1 MSFISQF
8 SQPAESSIL
17 LGTEAISQLPK
28 QLKEYGKLRP
38 ILITD
43 KETKAVVRAFKRQ
56 IKGKAW
62 LRAEYLVS
70 DTTPTATEILD
81 IKQLFDEATCDSIIA
96 LGTPKAIRMARA
108 FRQAVDTEQKPYL
121 ILIPTLPGWGE
132 EITQTLW
139 NTDNNQQHIP
149 TPLESSLGLPETV
162 IYDTTFLLAMSDLT
176 LSITAMNSLL
186 LAMDRL
192 LLVGSPNSKGE
203 KDPLMDFQ
211 LREGI
216 LKIHNNLLLALDC
229 PKEAL
234 YRTQL
239 LQGISLVQSGMRDG
253 LMGGAEILGRTMES
267 HSGIPIGLSLPFLF
281 PQFLM
286 QSTEPHGLTT
296 LFETVPSLGHDDEE
310 SLQKRLYMHIE
321 ELRKTLY
328 RKCGRHFPLT
338 LKECLNDKDVP
349 FITPQHF
356 ESIIESTQIGIDK
369 DTTARILMASYWGY
383 TVQL

>member
-17 LGTEAISQLPK
+17 LGTETITQLPN
-28 QLKEYGKLRP
+28 QLKQYGKLRP

-43 KETKAVVRAFKRQ
+43 KETKTVVRAFKRQ

-62 LRAEYLVS
+62 LRAEYLVEHNTS
-70 DTTPTATEILD
+70 TATGMLD
-81 IKQLFDEATCDSIIA
+81 IQKLFHEADCDSIIA
-96 LGTPKAIRMARA
+96 LGTPRAIHTARA
-108 FRQAVDTEQKPYL
+108 FHKTLHTEKNTQL

-139 NTDNNQQHIP
+139 NTDDNQQH
-149 TPLESSLGLPETV
+149 TPAPLDSSLGLPETV
-162 IYDTTFLLAMSDLT
+162 MYDTTFLLTMSDLT

-192 LLVGSPNSKGE
+192 LLIGAPCSKVA

-216 LKIHNNLLLALDC
+216 LKIHSNLLLALDC
-229 PKEAL
+229 PKEPL
-234 YRTQL
+234 YRTQI
-239 LQGISLVQSGMRDG
+239 LQGISLVQSGMRNG
-253 LMGGAEILGRTMES
+253 LMGGAEILGRSMENL
-267 HSGIPIGLSLPFLF
+267 SGIPIGLSLPFLF

-296 LFETVPSLGHDDEE
+296 LFETVPSLGHDDEP
-310 SLQKRLYMHIE
+310 SLQKRLYDYLE
-321 ELRKTLY
+321 ELKKTLY
-328 RKCGRHFPLT
+328 RKCGKHFPLT
-338 LKECLNDKDVP
+338 LKECLNEKGIA
-349 FITPQHF
+349 FISPQHF
-356 ESIIESTQIGIDK
+356 EAIIESVQTGYDK
-369 DTTARILMASYWGY
+369 DTIARILMASFWGY
-383 TVQL
+383 AIQP